1 MDWFDEF
8 HHVHSLLL
16 EGKNDG
22 DETENEKKKK
32 RKYIHMQLNDIY
44 RHIEN
49 KMIWHNKSYIC
60 WKLEEKQTNKDND
73 EEEEEGEGE
82 RELDD
87 DNMNKTMQRWVNN
100 FYEWKEIVKNQ
111 RKSTYAERERILQE
125 KKKNMWF
132 ILSRLLMIWWHE
144 KKSLHST

>member
-1 MDWFDEF
+1 M
-8 HHVHSLLL
+8 V
-16 EGKNDG
+16 

-49 KMIWHNKSYIC
+49 KMIWHNKSYIYLL
-60 WKLEEKQTNKDND
+60 KVGRKTKIMKIHD

-87 DNMNKTMQRWVNN
+87 DNMNKTMQRWINH

-111 RKSTYAERERILQE
+111 RKSTYDERERILQE

>member
-1 MDWFDEF
+1 MM
-8 HHVHSLLL
+8 V
-16 EGKNDG
+16 

-73 EEEEEGEGE
+73 EEEEGEGE

-87 DNMNKTMQRWVNN
+87 DIWIRRCKDELTISMNERKLLKIKENRRMMSEKEFCRRRKKTCDLFFLDCWW
-100 FYEWKEIVKNQ
+100 FDDT
-111 RKSTYAERERILQE
+111 RKSHYILHRW
-125 KKKNMWF
+125 KHSLS
-132 ILSRLLMIWWHE
+132 LSRAN
-144 KKSLHST
+144 